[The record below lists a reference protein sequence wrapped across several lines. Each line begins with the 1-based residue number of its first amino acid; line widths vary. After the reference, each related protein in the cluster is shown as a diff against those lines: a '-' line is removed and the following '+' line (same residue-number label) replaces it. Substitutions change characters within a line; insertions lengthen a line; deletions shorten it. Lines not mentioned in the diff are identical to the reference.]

1 MDVVVDEDNLAI
13 AIGRGGQNVRLA
25 SEMTGWAIN
34 LMTEEESKTRVEAES
49 AAIRVLFM
57 EKLDVDEEVANILIN
72 EGISTLEEVAYI
84 PLHEMLEI
92 EAFDEATVQE
102 LRDRAR
108 NVLLTEA
115 IVTEEQI
122 GDVAEDMLAL
132 EGMDKSLAGK
142 LASQGIKTRD
152 DLADLAVDEL
162 TEMTGID
169 ADRAKQL
176 ITTARAHWFE

>member
-1 MDVVVDEDNLAI
+1 
-13 AIGRGGQNVRLA
+13 
-25 SEMTGWAIN
+25 
-34 LMTEEESKTRVEAES
+34 
-49 AAIRVLFM
+49 
-57 EKLDVDEEVANILIN
+57 
-72 EGISTLEEVAYI
+72 
-84 PLHEMLEI
+84 MLEI

-102 LRDRAR
+102 LRERAR

-122 GDVAEDMLAL
+122 GNVSEDMLAL
-132 EGMDKSLAGK
+132 EGMDKPLAGK
-142 LASQGIKTRD
+142 LAAHGVKTRD

-162 TEMTGID
+162 IEMSGIE